1 MKTFTFILLG
11 GLFLFQPA
19 FDSYLPLVVNK
30 AIMSDSGKKI
40 KKPVN
45 IQLLRRESVTRSLP
59 SMIPG
64 YVEEGILYICFGTPI
79 ANKYL
84 QVIDTSSGEIIYS
97 DVFSGTALIIPL
109 IAIGGDYVVEVL

>member
-19 FDSYLPLVVNK
+19 FDSYLLLAADK

-45 IQLLRRESVTRSLP
+45 IQLFSRESVTRSLP

-64 YVEEGILYICFGTPI
+64 YVEEEMLYICFDTPI

-84 QVIDTSSGEIIYS
+84 QVTDTTSDEIVYS
-97 DVFSGTALIIPL
+97 DVFSGTTLIIPL
-109 IAIGGDYVVEVL
+109 TAIGEDYVVEVL